1 MLLENELSWQELE
14 VVLSQV
20 VSEELVL
27 VGTWE
32 VMGEAVSK
40 HNAKATDGRRLEW
53 FHSFQK
59 GMGVSRKADWWKTG
73 DLEPCKNK
81 AEVVIWWSE
90 ASQVRVGGGRDS
102 EVGGEVRTKLALR
115 LQEELEQGEFPELEW
130 DHQLRTGE
138 VWSKDFNEYL

>member
-1 MLLENELSWQELE
+1 LSWQELE

-40 HNAKATDGRRLEW
+40 HNAKATNGRRLAW

-73 DLEPCKNK
+73 DLESCKNK
-81 AEVVIWWSE
+81 AEVVIWLSE
-90 ASQVRVGGGRDS
+90 ASQ
-102 EVGGEVRTKLALR
+102 
-115 LQEELEQGEFPELEW
+115 
-130 DHQLRTGE
+130 
-138 VWSKDFNEYL
+138 